1 MDISSIKKAYR
12 RYAPAYDFYFGLTL
26 SQGRHRVVEK
36 MCCRPGDRILEVGV
50 GTGLSLPL
58 YDPSVH
64 VAGID
69 ISPEMLER
77 ACALVKRRRLANIEG
92 LWEMDAERMDFP
104 DNSFDK
110 VAAMYVV
117 TVVPDPVRLVREMR
131 RVCKPDGELFIV
143 NHFQNPN
150 PVIGACERLLAPL
163 SRYLGFDPAFPLD
176 RFLAGTGLAVA
187 ESCPVNFFGFWTLL
201 RTLNDKEG
209 DEFMQDLQ
217 RCN

>member
-36 MCCRPGDRILEVGV
+36 MDCQAGDRILEVGV

-58 YDPSVH
+58 YDPSISV
-64 VAGID
+64 VGID

-77 ACALVKRRRLANIEG
+77 ARALVKRRRLANIEG

-117 TVVPDPVRLVREMR
+117 TVVPDPIRLVREMR
-131 RVCKPDGELFIV
+131 RVCKPGGELFIV

-150 PVIGACERLLAPL
+150 PVISACERLLAPL

-176 RFLAGTGLAVA
+176 RFLARTGLAVA

-201 RTLNDKEG
+201 RTGNGKEA
-209 DEFMQDLQ
+209 DDLVQDLQ

>member
-26 SQGRHRVVEK
+26 SQGRSRVVEK
-36 MCCRPGDRILEVGV
+36 MGCRAGDRILEVGV

-58 YDPSVH
+58 YDPSLH
-64 VAGID
+64 VTGID

-77 ACALVKRRRLANIEG
+77 AHSLVKRRRLTNVEG

-104 DNSFDK
+104 DDSFDK

-117 TVVPDPVRLVREMR
+117 TVVPDPIQLVREMR

-163 SRYLGFDPAFPLD
+163 SHFLGFDPAFPLD
-176 RFLAGTGLAVA
+176 RFLAETGLVVE

-201 RTLNDKEG
+201 RTVNDKEA
-209 DEFMQDLQ
+209 DDFEQDLQ

>member
-1 MDISSIKKAYR
+1 M
-12 RYAPAYDFYFGLTL
+12 
-26 SQGRHRVVEK
+26 EK
-36 MCCRPGDRILEVGV
+36 MCCRAGDRILEVGV

-58 YDPSVH
+58 YDHSVS
-64 VAGID
+64 VVGID

-77 ACALVKRRRLANIEG
+77 ARALVKRRRLGNIEG
-92 LWEMDAERMDFP
+92 LWEMDAERMVFP

-117 TVVPDPVRLVREMR
+117 TVVPDPIRLVREMR
-131 RVCKPDGELFIV
+131 RVCKPGGELFIV

-163 SRYLGFDPAFPLD
+163 SRYLGFDPAFPLG
-176 RFLAGTGLAVA
+176 RFLATTGLSIA

-201 RTLNDKEG
+201 RTVNSKEME
-209 DEFMQDLQ
+209 DYDQDLLS
-217 RCN
+217 CN